1 MTSRGPLAGRVAL
14 VTGGGRGIGRAISL
28 RLAADGAAVA
38 VNYRR
43 DEDAAAA
50 TVKEID
56 AAGGRAAAYHASVD
70 SADEC
75 AAMVEQV
82 LADFG
87 FVDILVNN
95 AGIASR
101 GKTVVDTDPAEME
114 RVVRTHALGA
124 FFLCRLLVPQMRDRP
139 RGDVVMV
146 SSVGA
151 RRPMPGGAPYMMAK
165 SAQEALAAT
174 LAVEEMAHGIHVNV
188 VAPGLVAT
196 DMGDR
201 LAHAVTGVG
210 AAADLDAVA
219 PYGRVCRPEDVADVV
234 AYLVSEQAAYLNGQ
248 RIEVDG
254 GGSPFSNR
262 L

>member
-1 MTSRGPLAGRVAL
+1 
-14 VTGGGRGIGRAISL
+14 
-28 RLAADGAAVA
+28 
-38 VNYRR
+38 
-43 DEDAAAA
+43 
-50 TVKEID
+50 
-56 AAGGRAAAYHASVD
+56 
-70 SADEC
+70 
-75 AAMVEQV
+75 
-82 LADFG
+82 
-87 FVDILVNN
+87 
-95 AGIASR
+95 
-101 GKTVVDTDPAEME
+101 
-114 RVVRTHALGA
+114 
-124 FFLCRLLVPQMRDRP
+124 
-139 RGDVVMV
+139 
-146 SSVGA
+146 
-151 RRPMPGGAPYMMAK
+151 MPGGAPYMMAK

-254 GGSPFSNR
+254 GGSPFAHR